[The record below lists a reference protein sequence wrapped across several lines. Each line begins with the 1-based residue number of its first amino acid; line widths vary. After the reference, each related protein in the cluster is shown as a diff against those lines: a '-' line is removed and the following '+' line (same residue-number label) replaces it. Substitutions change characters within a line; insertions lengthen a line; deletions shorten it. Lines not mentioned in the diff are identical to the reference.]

1 MRKRVRRRS
10 PSIARPDSFLR
21 RLRRSSRPVRGK
33 PATGGRRFSG
43 IPRAGIARIHAAPTL
58 AGPITFNLREAAM
71 IIVTGSIHARADTV
85 DEVRRLSLEHV
96 ARSRA
101 EPGCL
106 EHGVAVDAN
115 DGLRLLFFE
124 RWADRAALDAH
135 FRVPASGAFVR
146 QVARL
151 AAQPPAI
158 EAYEASAISL
168 R

>member
-1 MRKRVRRRS
+1 
-10 PSIARPDSFLR
+10 
-21 RLRRSSRPVRGK
+21 
-33 PATGGRRFSG
+33 
-43 IPRAGIARIHAAPTL
+43 
-58 AGPITFNLREAAM
+58 M

-115 DGLRLLFFE
+115 DGLRLVFFE

-135 FRVPASGAFVR
+135 FKVPASGAFVR

-151 AAQPPAI
+151 AAQAPAI
-158 EAYEASAISL
+158 EAYEASPISL